1 MQIGVPAETMPD
13 EKRVATVPAVVE
25 KLVKLGF
32 SVAVQSGAGAAANF
46 SDDAYRA
53 AGAEVVPDAAT
64 IWQRSD
70 LVFKVRPPTTV
81 EAGLLREGT
90 HLVLEVGLIRYVV
103 VLDGYS
109 RLLPKFVQCLKRKL
123 IPAAVGLAAGM

>member
-1 MQIGVPAETMPD
+1 MQVRASTSGKLERSLTNAHPQETFMQVGATAETMPD

-32 SVAVQSGAGAAANF
+32 SVAVQSGAGDAANF

-64 IWQRSD
+64 VWQRSD
-70 LVFKVRPPTTV
+70 IVFKVRPPSP
-81 EAGLLREGT
+81 A
-90 HLVLEVGLIRYVV
+90 EV
-103 VLDGYS
+103 
-109 RLLPKFVQCLKRKL
+109 
-123 IPAAVGLAAGM
+123 